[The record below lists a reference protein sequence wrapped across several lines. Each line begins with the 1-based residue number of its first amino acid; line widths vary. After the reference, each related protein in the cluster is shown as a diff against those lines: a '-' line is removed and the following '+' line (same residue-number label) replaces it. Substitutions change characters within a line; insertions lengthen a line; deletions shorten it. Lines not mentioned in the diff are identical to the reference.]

1 MNILFGKQLFRV
13 LSVWSSA
20 WVDHLARVHLFRPRL
35 TSLFLG
41 FIWLGQDSFIYVGVW
56 LSHQGWNCLAGR
68 LDCTVLVLI
77 LLGQGLII
85 REGLLA
91 FWGVRVNLRGLI
103 IKSFDMGRIIFFFFG
118 LDYANYAKNKSHTP
132 QQTFYFFAS
141 FSQTQTYNYRILC
154 CWVFKK
160 KIN

>member
-103 IKSFDMGRIIFFFFG
+103 IKSFDMGRIIYFFFWTR
-118 LDYANYAKNKSHTP
+118 LCKLCKKQKSYTTANI
-132 QQTFYFFAS
+132 FF
-141 FSQTQTYNYRILC
+141 LC
-154 CWVFKK
+154 FFLTNTNVQL
-160 KIN
+160 